1 MSLNIFPGVVTIEDG
16 NKVVSMVYGPREQ
29 DPYEVTYENGSYQYN
44 KTNPNYVR
52 DCTIRYNSD
61 YSEFFSAIEE
71 GATIYDLNVVEEN
84 LVNGKTLPPMAKER
98 LERLVENGKA
108 RHATVI
114 YIA

>member
-1 MSLNIFPGVVTIEDG
+1 MSLNIFPGVVTIENGD
-16 NKVVSMVYGPREQ
+16 KVVSMVYGPREQ

-108 RHATVI
+108 RRATVI

>member
-1 MSLNIFPGVVTIEDG
+1 MSLNIFPGIVTIEDG

-29 DPYEVTYENGSYQYN
+29 DPYEVSYENGSYQYN

-52 DCTIRYNSD
+52 DCTIRYGID
-61 YSEFFSAIEE
+61 YSMFFNGIES
-71 GATIYDLNVVEEN
+71 GATIYDINVVEARLINDE
-84 LVNGKTLPPMAKER
+84 TLPPMARER

>member
-29 DPYEVTYENGSYQYN
+29 DPYEVSYENGSYQYN

-52 DCTIRYNSD
+52 DCVIRYGSD
-61 YSEFFSAIEE
+61 YSKFFSDIDC
-71 GATIYDLNVVEEN
+71 GATIYDINVVEARLIN
-84 LVNGKTLPPMAKER
+84 DDTLTPEAKDR
-98 LERLVENGKA
+98 LERLVENGKD